1 MKGLVASEELKKL
14 QKRMDRLMEDLG
26 LARIESKYL
35 EEMERMRRRLG
46 ELMEEAETGR
56 DGEEMIEPLAD
67 VQETDGEIIVTMDL
81 PGMDKE
87 DVDIALSSDELSVV
101 AQRKTET
108 GMGMAE
114 GNFHQRERSY
124 RRFERTVSLP
134 TGVKAD
140 EAHAKLESGVLKIS
154 IPKAVVTTRKRIA
167 ID

>member
-14 QKRMDRLMEDLG
+14 QKRMDRLMEELG

-46 ELMEEAETGR
+46 ELMEEAEVGR

-67 VQETDGEIIVTMDL
+67 VQETDGEIIVIMDL

-108 GMGMAE
+108 GMEE
-114 GNFHQRERSY
+114 GSFHQQERSY
-124 RRFERTVSLP
+124 RRFERTISLP

-140 EAHAKLESGVLKIS
+140 EAHAKLESGVLKINL
-154 IPKAVVTTRKRIA
+154 PKAVVTTRKRIT

>member
-1 MKGLVASEELKKL
+1 MKGLIASEELKKL
-14 QKRMDRLMEDLG
+14 QKRMDRLMEELG

-56 DGEEMIEPLAD
+56 DGEEIIEPLAD

-108 GMGMAE
+108 GMEE
-114 GNFHQRERSY
+114 GSFHQRERSY
-124 RRFERTVSLP
+124 RRFERNISLP

-140 EAHAKLESGVLKIS
+140 EAHAKLESGVLKIN
-154 IPKAVVTTRKRIA
+154 IPKAVVTTRKRIT

>member
-1 MKGLVASEELKKL
+1 MKGLIASEELKKL
-14 QKRMDRLMEDLG
+14 QKRMDRLMEELG

-46 ELMEEAETGR
+46 ELMEEAEVGR

-67 VQETDGEIIVTMDL
+67 VQETDGEIIVIMDL

-108 GMGMAE
+108 VMEE
-114 GNFHQRERSY
+114 GSFHQRERSY
-124 RRFERTVSLP
+124 RRFERTISLP

-140 EAHAKLESGVLKIS
+140 EAHAKLESGVLKIN
-154 IPKAVVTTRKRIA
+154 IPKAVVTTRKRIT

>member
-1 MKGLVASEELKKL
+1 MKGLIASEELKKL
-14 QKRMDRLMEDLG
+14 QKRMDRLMEELG

-108 GMGMAE
+108 GMEE
-114 GNFHQRERSY
+114 GSFHQRERSY
-124 RRFERTVSLP
+124 RRFERTISLP

-140 EAHAKLESGVLKIS
+140 EAHAKLESGVLKIN

>member
-14 QKRMDRLMEDLG
+14 QKRMDRLMEELG

-46 ELMEEAETGR
+46 ELMEEAEVGR

-108 GMGMAE
+108 GMEE
-114 GNFHQRERSY
+114 GSFHQRERSY
-124 RRFERTVSLP
+124 RRFERTISLP

-140 EAHAKLESGVLKIS
+140 EAHAKLESGVLKIN
-154 IPKAVVTTRKRIA
+154 IPKAVVTTRKRIT

>member
-1 MKGLVASEELKKL
+1 MKGLIASEELKKL
-14 QKRMDRLMEDLG
+14 QKRMDRLMEELG

-46 ELMEEAETGR
+46 ELMEEAEVGR

-67 VQETDGEIIVTMDL
+67 VQETDGEIIVIMDL

-108 GMGMAE
+108 GMEE
-114 GNFHQRERSY
+114 GSFHQQERSY
-124 RRFERTVSLP
+124 RRFERTISLP

-140 EAHAKLESGVLKIS
+140 EAHAKLESGVLKIN
-154 IPKAVVTTRKRIA
+154 IPKAVVTTRKRIT

>member
-1 MKGLVASEELKKL
+1 MKGLIASEELKKL
-14 QKRMDRLMEDLG
+14 QKRMDRLMEELG

-46 ELMEEAETGR
+46 ELMEEAEVGR

-67 VQETDGEIIVTMDL
+67 VQETDGEIIVIMDL

-108 GMGMAE
+108 GMEE
-114 GNFHQRERSY
+114 GSFHQRERSY
-124 RRFERTVSLP
+124 RRFERNISLP

-140 EAHAKLESGVLKIS
+140 EAHAKLESGVLKIN
-154 IPKAVVTTRKRIA
+154 IPKAVVTTRKRIT

>member
-1 MKGLVASEELKKL
+1 
-14 QKRMDRLMEDLG
+14 
-26 LARIESKYL
+26 
-35 EEMERMRRRLG
+35 
-46 ELMEEAETGR
+46 MEEAEVGK

-67 VQETDGEIIVTMDL
+67 VQETDGEIIVIMDL

-108 GMGMAE
+108 GMEE
-114 GNFHQRERSY
+114 GSFHQRERSY
-124 RRFERTVSLP
+124 RRFERTISLP

-140 EAHAKLESGVLKIS
+140 EAHAKLESGVLKIN
-154 IPKAVVTTRKRIA
+154 IPKAVVTTRKRIT

>member
-1 MKGLVASEELKKL
+1 MKGLIASEELKKL

-101 AQRKTET
+101 AQKKTET
-108 GMGMAE
+108 GMEE
-114 GNFHQRERSY
+114 GSFHQRERSY
-124 RRFERTVSLP
+124 RRFERNISLP
-134 TGVKAD
+134 TGVEAD

>member
-1 MKGLVASEELKKL
+1 MKGLIASEELKKL
-14 QKRMDRLMEDLG
+14 QKRMDRLMEELG

-46 ELMEEAETGR
+46 ELMEEAEIGR
-56 DGEEMIEPLAD
+56 DDEEMIEPLAD

-108 GMGMAE
+108 GMEE
-114 GNFHQRERSY
+114 GSFHQQERSY
-124 RRFERTVSLP
+124 RRFERTISLP

-140 EAHAKLESGVLKIS
+140 EAHAKLESGVLKIN
-154 IPKAVVTTRKRIA
+154 IPKAVVTTRKRIT

>member
-14 QKRMDRLMEDLG
+14 QKRMARLMEDLG

-35 EEMERMRRRLG
+35 DEMERMQRRLG

-56 DGEEMIEPLAD
+56 DGGEMIEPLAD

-81 PGMDKE
+81 PGMDKQ

-108 GMGMAE
+108 GVGE
-114 GNFHQRERSY
+114 GSFHQRERSY
-124 RRFERTVSLP
+124 RRFERTISLP
-134 TGVKAD
+134 TGIKAD
-140 EAHAKLESGVLKIS
+140 EAHARLESGVLKIS

>member
-35 EEMERMRRRLG
+35 DEMQRMQKRLG
-46 ELMEEAETGR
+46 ELMEEAETGPGR
-56 DGEEMIEPLAD
+56 EENIEPLAD
-67 VQETDGEIIVTMDL
+67 VQETDGEIVVTIDL
-81 PGMDKE
+81 PGMDKQ
-87 DVDIALSSDELSVV
+87 DVDIALSSDELTVV
-101 AQRKTET
+101 AQRKEETEI
-108 GMGMAE
+108 AE
-114 GNFHQRERSY
+114 GSYHQRERSY
-124 RRFERTVSLP
+124 KRFERTLSLP

-140 EAHAKLESGVLKIS
+140 EARAKLDSGVLKIS

>member
-1 MKGLVASEELKKL
+1 MKGLIASEELKKL
-14 QKRMDRLMEDLG
+14 QKRMDRLMEELG

-46 ELMEEAETGR
+46 ELMEEAEVGR

-108 GMGMAE
+108 GMEE
-114 GNFHQRERSY
+114 GSFHQRERSY
-124 RRFERTVSLP
+124 RRFERNISLP

-140 EAHAKLESGVLKIS
+140 EAHAKLESGVLKIN
-154 IPKAVVTTRKRIA
+154 IPKAVVTTRKRIT

>member
-14 QKRMDRLMEDLG
+14 QKRMDRLMEELG

-46 ELMEEAETGR
+46 ELMEEAEVGR

-67 VQETDGEIIVTMDL
+67 VQETDGEIIVIMDL

-108 GMGMAE
+108 GMEE
-114 GNFHQRERSY
+114 GSFHQQERSY
-124 RRFERTVSLP
+124 RRFERTISLP

-140 EAHAKLESGVLKIS
+140 EAHAKLESGVLKIN
-154 IPKAVVTTRKRIA
+154 IPKAVVTTRKRIT

>member
-1 MKGLVASEELKKL
+1 MKGLIASEELKKL
-14 QKRMDRLMEDLG
+14 QKRMDRLMEELG

-46 ELMEEAETGR
+46 ELMEEAEVGR

-67 VQETDGEIIVTMDL
+67 VQETDGEIIVIMDL

-108 GMGMAE
+108 GMAE
-114 GNFHQRERSY
+114 GNFHQQERSY

-134 TGVKAD
+134 AGVKAD

-154 IPKAVVTTRKRIA
+154 IPKAVVTTRKRIT

>member
-1 MKGLVASEELKKL
+1 MKGLIASEELKKL

-108 GMGMAE
+108 DMAE

-124 RRFERTVSLP
+124 RRFERTISLP
-134 TGVKAD
+134 AGVKAD
-140 EAHAKLESGVLKIS
+140 EARAKLESGVLKIS

>member
-14 QKRMDRLMEDLG
+14 QKRMDSLMDDLG

-35 EEMERMRRRLG
+35 DEMERMRRRLG

-108 GMGMAE
+108 GMAE

-124 RRFERTVSLP
+124 RRFERTISLP
-134 TGVKAD
+134 TGIKAD

-154 IPKAVVTTRKRIA
+154 IPKAVVTTRKKIT

>member
-1 MKGLVASEELKKL
+1 MKGLIASEELKKL
-14 QKRMDRLMEDLG
+14 QKRMDRLMEELG

-108 GMGMAE
+108 GMEE
-114 GNFHQRERSY
+114 GSFHQQERSY
-124 RRFERTVSLP
+124 RRFERTISLP

-140 EAHAKLESGVLKIS
+140 EAHAKLESGVLKIN
-154 IPKAVVTTRKRIA
+154 IPKAVVTTRKRIT

>member
-14 QKRMDRLMEDLG
+14 QKRMDRLMEELG

-46 ELMEEAETGR
+46 ELMEEAEVGR

-108 GMGMAE
+108 GMEE
-114 GNFHQRERSY
+114 GSFHQQERSY
-124 RRFERTVSLP
+124 RRFERTISLP

-140 EAHAKLESGVLKIS
+140 EAHAKLESGVLKIN
-154 IPKAVVTTRKRIA
+154 IPKAVVTTRKRIT

>member
-1 MKGLVASEELKKL
+1 MKGLIASEELKKL
-14 QKRMDRLMEDLG
+14 QKRMDRLMEELG

-46 ELMEEAETGR
+46 ELMEEAEVGR

-67 VQETDGEIIVTMDL
+67 VQETDGEIIVIMDL

-108 GMGMAE
+108 GMEE
-114 GNFHQRERSY
+114 GSFHQQERSY
-124 RRFERTVSLP
+124 RRFERTISLP

-140 EAHAKLESGVLKIS
+140 EAHSKLESGVLKIS
-154 IPKAVVTTRKRIA
+154 IPKAVVTTRKRIT

>member
-1 MKGLVASEELKKL
+1 MKGLIASEELKKL
-14 QKRMDRLMEDLG
+14 QKRMDRLMEELG

-108 GMGMAE
+108 GMEE
-114 GNFHQRERSY
+114 GSFHQRERSY
-124 RRFERTVSLP
+124 RRFERTISLP

-140 EAHAKLESGVLKIS
+140 EAHAKLESGVLKIN
-154 IPKAVVTTRKRIA
+154 IPKAVVTTRKRIT

>member
-1 MKGLVASEELKKL
+1 MKSLIASEELKKL

-35 EEMERMRRRLG
+35 EEMEHMRRRLG

-56 DGEEMIEPLAD
+56 DGEEIIEPLAD

-108 GMGMAE
+108 GMAE
-114 GNFHQRERSY
+114 GSFHQRERFY
-124 RRFERTVSLP
+124 RRFERTISLP
-134 TGVKAD
+134 AGVKAD

>member
-1 MKGLVASEELKKL
+1 MKGLIASEELKKL
-14 QKRMDRLMEDLG
+14 QKRMDRLMEELG

-108 GMGMAE
+108 GKEE
-114 GNFHQRERSY
+114 GSFHQRERSY
-124 RRFERTVSLP
+124 RRFERTISLP

-140 EAHAKLESGVLKIS
+140 EAHAKLESGVLKIN
-154 IPKAVVTTRKRIA
+154 IPKAVVTTRKRIT

>member
-14 QKRMDRLMEDLG
+14 QKRMDRLMEELG

-46 ELMEEAETGR
+46 ELMEEAEVGR

-108 GMGMAE
+108 GMEE
-114 GNFHQRERSY
+114 GSFHQQERSY
-124 RRFERTVSLP
+124 RRFERTISLP

-154 IPKAVVTTRKRIA
+154 IPKAVVTTRKRIS

>member
-1 MKGLVASEELKKL
+1 MKGLIASEELKKL
-14 QKRMDRLMEDLG
+14 QKRMDRLMEELG

-46 ELMEEAETGR
+46 ELMEEAEVGR

-108 GMGMAE
+108 GMEE
-114 GNFHQRERSY
+114 GSFHQRERSY
-124 RRFERTVSLP
+124 RRFERTISLP

-140 EAHAKLESGVLKIS
+140 EAHAKLESGVLKIN
-154 IPKAVVTTRKRIA
+154 IPKAVVTTRKRIT

>member
-1 MKGLVASEELKKL
+1 MKGLIASEELKKL
-14 QKRMDRLMEDLG
+14 QKRMDRLMEELG

-46 ELMEEAETGR
+46 ELMEEAEVGR

-108 GMGMAE
+108 GMEE
-114 GNFHQRERSY
+114 GSFHQQERSY
-124 RRFERTVSLP
+124 RRFERTISLP

-140 EAHAKLESGVLKIS
+140 EAHAKLESGVLKIN
-154 IPKAVVTTRKRIA
+154 IPKAVVTTRKRIT

>member
-1 MKGLVASEELKKL
+1 MKGLIASEELKKL

-46 ELMEEAETGR
+46 ELMEEAEVGR

-108 GMGMAE
+108 GMEE
-114 GNFHQRERSY
+114 GSFHQRERSY
-124 RRFERTVSLP
+124 RRFERTISLP

-140 EAHAKLESGVLKIS
+140 EAHAKLESGVLKIN
-154 IPKAVVTTRKRIA
+154 IPKAVVTTRKRIT